1 MNKEEVIQLIHEQM
15 EAFKQK
21 FLTLRSYQKLDT
33 PTEAYQV
40 ANKLY
45 ADTGGVADAFTYA
58 ATVSLDVT
66 KGRLHTV
73 TTTSAV
79 GNATINASGKGFAG
93 QELVLVITN
102 DATAGRTITFGT
114 NFLPSGTLVG
124 TTSKAAV
131 VTFVSNGTSFYEKSR
146 TTGL

>member
-1 MNKEEVIQLIHEQM
+1 MNKEEVVQLINEQM
-15 EAFKQK
+15 EAFKQR

-45 ADTGGVADAFTYA
+45 VDTGGVADAFTYA

-73 TTTSAV
+73 TTTAAV

-93 QELVLVITN
+93 QELVIIITN
-102 DATAGRTITFGT
+102 DSSAGRTITFGT
-114 NFLPSGTLVG
+114 NFLPSATLVG
-124 TTSKAAV
+124 TASKAAV
-131 VTFVSNGTSFYEKSR
+131 VTFVSNGSNFYEKSR

>member
-1 MNKEEVIQLIHEQM
+1 MSREEVLQLIQQEIQ
-15 EAFKQK
+15 AFKDK
-21 FLTLRSYQKLDT
+21 YLSFRSYQKIDV
-33 PTEAYQV
+33 PTESYQV

-45 ADTGGVADAFTYA
+45 VDTGGVADAFTYA

-73 TTTSAV
+73 TTTAAV

-93 QELVLVITN
+93 QELVIIITN
-102 DATAGRTITFGT
+102 DSSAGRTITFGT
-114 NFLPSGTLVG
+114 NFLPSATLVG
-124 TTSKAAV
+124 TASKAAV
-131 VTFVSNGTSFYEKSR
+131 VTFVSNGSNFYEKSR